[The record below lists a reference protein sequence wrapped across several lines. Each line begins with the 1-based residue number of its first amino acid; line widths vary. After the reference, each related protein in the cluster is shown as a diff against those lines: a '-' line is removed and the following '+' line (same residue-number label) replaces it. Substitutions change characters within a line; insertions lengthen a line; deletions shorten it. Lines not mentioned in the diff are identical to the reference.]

1 MVDTIIHFGKNGCN
15 YQLYAMNTDTTTAF
29 DPLAVQRVRNAV
41 QVRSV
46 QVQQV
51 HRTSPHLV
59 RIRFS
64 GEALRGFASASF
76 DDHIKF
82 MLPPD
87 PREPLVLPM
96 TGPDGLA
103 LPAGAPRPVM
113 RDYTPRWFDAE
124 AGLLDIEFALHGDGF
139 AAAWAAQAQ
148 PGQQVGVGGPRGSF
162 VVPTGFDWH
171 LLVGDETALPAIAR
185 RLEELPAG
193 TQALVIAETADP
205 ADRRVLKS
213 RAQLQVQWL
222 TEGVDGGL
230 AAAVQQMRLPAGEG
244 YTWAAGEAAAMAA
257 TRRVLV
263 DGLGLSRDRVRA
275 AAYWKRGASAHH
287 ENL

>member
-1 MVDTIIHFGKNGCN
+1 MVDTIIHFDKNGCS
-15 YQLYAMNTDTTTAF
+15 YQLYAMNADTPTAI
-29 DPLAVQRVRNAV
+29 DPLAVRRVRNPV

-51 HRTSPHLV
+51 HRPSPHLV
-59 RIRFS
+59 RIRFA
-64 GEALRGFASASF
+64 GEALYGFVSASF

-82 MLPPD
+82 MLAPD
-87 PREPLVLPM
+87 PREALVLPLP
-96 TGPDGLA
+96 GPDGLA
-103 LPAGAPRPVM
+103 LPAGAPRPLM

-148 PGQQVGVGGPRGSF
+148 PGQQAGIGGPRGSF

-193 TQALVIAETADP
+193 TQALVIAETASP
-205 ADRRVLKS
+205 ADRRELQS
-213 RAQLQVQWL
+213 RARLQVQWL
-222 TEGVDGGL
+222 TQAVDGGL
-230 AAAVQQMRLPAGEG
+230 APAVARLRLPAGEG
-244 YTWAAGEAAAMAA
+244 YAWAAGEAADMAA

-263 DGLGLSRDRVRA
+263 DELGLAKDRVRA
-275 AAYWKRGASAHH
+275 AAYWKQGASAHH

>member
-1 MVDTIIHFGKNGCN
+1 MVDTIIYLGKNGCN
-15 YQLYAMNTDTTTAF
+15 YQLYVMTTDSAIPF
-29 DPLAVQRVRNAV
+29 DPLAVQRVRNPV

-46 QVQQV
+46 QVHQV
-51 HRTSPHLV
+51 HRPSPHLV
-59 RIRFS
+59 RIRFA
-64 GEALRGFASASF
+64 GEALHGFASASF

-82 MLPPD
+82 MLAPD
-87 PREPLVLPM
+87 PREALVLPVP
-96 TGPDGLA
+96 GADGLA

-139 AAAWAAQAQ
+139 VATWAAQAQ
-148 PGQQVGVGGPRGSF
+148 PGQQAGVGGPRGSF

-185 RLEELPAG
+185 RLEELPDG

-205 ADRRVLKS
+205 ADRRELQS
-213 RAQLQVQWL
+213 RAALQVQWL
-222 TEGVDGGL
+222 TQAGGGGL
-230 AAAVQQMRLPAGEG
+230 AAAIARLRLPAGQG
-244 YTWAAGEAAAMAA
+244 YAWAAGEAADMAA

-263 DGLGLSRDRVRA
+263 DELGLPKDRVRA

>member
-87 PREPLVLPM
+87 LREPLV
-96 TGPDGLA
+96 A
-103 LPAGAPRPVM
+103 LC
-113 RDYTPRWFDAE
+113 E
-124 AGLLDIEFALHGDGF
+124 A
-139 AAAWAAQAQ
+139 
-148 PGQQVGVGGPRGSF
+148 QQVRG
-162 VVPTGFDWH
+162 TL
-171 LLVGDETALPAIAR
+171 LLVREGIN
-185 RLEELPAG
+185 G
-193 TQALVIAETADP
+193 T
-205 ADRRVLKS
+205 
-213 RAQLQVQWL
+213 
-222 TEGVDGGL
+222 
-230 AAAVQQMRLPAGEG
+230 
-244 YTWAAGEAAAMAA
+244 AAAMPRSRTSAA
-257 TRRVLV
+257 GRW
-263 DGLGLSRDRVRA
+263 DS
-275 AAYWKRGASAHH
+275 
-287 ENL
+287 